1 MKKLLILLT
10 VLLVLGSACKKD
22 FLNIDETNPNSASAV
37 PANLVLP
44 AALNTTARIITNPDN
59 YNFIYLWYGCWCIS
73 GGYSQP
79 ANLTQYNLLNSAYQG
94 NWDNLYMNLANYDYI
109 ETNSTSAQSTP
120 YKAISKIM
128 KAYIYQTLVDTY
140 GNVPYSQALKGSA
153 ATQILKPAY
162 DKQQDIYD
170 SLVVQLDKAMN
181 LINTAPSDAVEV
193 GANDIVYNGDMSMW
207 LKFANTLKLRMLV
220 NQSGIAARASYIT
233 GALATTPHTTAD
245 YISAGEGAMA
255 NPGYLNSANKM
266 NPFWENFYK
275 QDGSQQS
282 DGLGYTM
289 AGQDACDFLNDN
301 NDPRALL
308 IFSPYS
314 GSSIKGNYFGALLL
328 GTVPTT
334 SSLGPGLLQKFNQSA
349 PLLTDFESLFIQ
361 AEAAQK
367 GLITGSVQTLYEI
380 GVTQSVTYLG
390 GSAAD
395 AAAYLSQAG
404 KPLVNFAES
413 TNPLQTI
420 ITQKWIALNGI
431 DPMPIW
437 TDYRR
442 THFPS
447 FIHFT
452 QDAAKLNATPPVR
465 LLYPQ
470 TEISTNNDN
479 VVAQG
484 SISLFTSH
492 IFWDP
497 FQK

>member
-1 MKKLLILLT
+1 MKKLLILFT

-44 AALNTTARIITNPDN
+44 AALNTTARIITQPDN

-79 ANLTQYNLLNSAYQG
+79 TNLTQYNLLNSSYQG
-94 NWDNLYMNLANYDYI
+94 NWDNLYLNLQNYDYI
-109 ETNSTSAQSTP
+109 EKNSTGAQASP
-120 YKAISKIM
+120 YRAIAKIM
-128 KAYIYQTLVDTY
+128 KAYIFQTLVDTY

-153 ATQILKPAY
+153 ANQNLKPAY
-162 DKQQDIYD
+162 DNQQDVYD
-170 SLVVQLDKAMN
+170 SLVVQLDKAMD
-181 LINTAPSDAVEV
+181 LINTAPSDAVEI
-193 GANDIVYNGDMSMW
+193 GAYDIVYNGDMGMW

-220 NQSGIAARASYIT
+220 NQSGIAGRASYIT
-233 GALATTPHTTAD
+233 GAIATTPHTTAD
-245 YISAGEGAMA
+245 YIGAGEGALA
-255 NPGYLNSANKM
+255 NPGYSNSANKM

-275 QDGSQQS
+275 VDGSQQA

-289 AGQDACDFLNDN
+289 AGQDACDFLINN
-301 NDPRALL
+301 NDPRKLL
-308 IFSPYS
+308 IFAPYS
-314 GSSIKGNYFGALLL
+314 GTSIKGNYFGALLL

-334 SSLGPGLLQKFNQSA
+334 SQLGPGLLQAYSQSA
-349 PLLTDFESLFIQ
+349 PLLTDFESLFLQ

-367 GLITGSVQTLYEI
+367 GLISGTVKDLYES
-380 GVTQSVTYLG
+380 GVTQSVTSLG
-390 GSAAD
+390 GLAID
-395 AAAYLSQAG
+395 AAAYLAQAG
-404 KPLVNFAES
+404 KPLVNFTES
-413 TNPLQTI
+413 TNPLETI

-442 THFPS
+442 THYPS
-447 FIHFT
+447 FIHFS
-452 QDAAKLNATPPVR
+452 QDPAKLNPTPPVR

-497 FQK
+497 NTK

>member
-10 VLLVLGSACKKD
+10 VLLVLGSACKKS
-22 FLNIDETNPNSASAV
+22 FLTVDETNPNSASAV
-37 PANLVLP
+37 PPNLVLP
-44 AALNTTARIITNPDN
+44 AALNTTARLITNPDN
-59 YNFIYLWYGCWCIS
+59 FNFIYLWYGSWCIS

-79 ANLTQYNLLNSAYQG
+79 ANLTQYRLLNSDYQA
-94 NWDNLYMNLANYDYI
+94 NWDNLYMNLGNYDYI
-109 ETNSTSAQSTP
+109 EKNSMSAQAAP
-120 YKAISKIM
+120 YKAIAKIM
-128 KAYIYQTLVDTY
+128 EAYIYQTLVDCY
-140 GNVPYSQALKGSA
+140 GNVPYTQALKGS
-153 ATQILKPAY
+153 TGLFKPAY
-162 DKQQDIYD
+162 DNQQDVYD
-170 SLVVQLDKAMN
+170 SLVVKLNDAMAIINN
-181 LINTAPSDAVEV
+181 LTADAAAV
-193 GANDIVYNGDMSMW
+193 GSYDIVYNGDMGAW
-207 LKFANTLKLRMLV
+207 LKFANTLKLKMLV
-220 NQSGIAARASYIT
+220 QESGISARASYISSAISASST
-233 GALATTPHTTAD
+233 SAD
-245 YISAGEGAMA
+245 FIGAGEGAMA

-275 QDGSQQS
+275 QDGSAQA
-282 DGLGYTM
+282 DGITYTM

-301 NDPRALL
+301 NDPRKLL
-308 IFSPYS
+308 IFSPYTA
-314 GSSIKGNYFGALLL
+314 GGTTIKGNYFGALLL

-334 SSLGPGLLQKFNQSA
+334 SQLGPGLLQRPTQSA

-367 GLITGSVQTLYEI
+367 GIITGNAKALYQS
-380 GVTQSVTYLG
+380 GVTQSIVYLG
-390 GSAAD
+390 GSAASASD
-395 AAAYLSQAG
+395 YLSQIG
-404 KPLVNFAES
+404 KPLVNFDEAPS
-413 TNPLQTI
+413 PLEII

-452 QDAAKLNATPPVR
+452 ADPAKLNAKPPVR

-470 TEISTNNDN
+470 TEINTNGDN
-479 VVAQG
+479 VTAQG
-484 SISLFTSH
+484 PITLFSTH